1 LATAESLR
9 HRYAATALAAATEL
23 VGVVSEAK
31 PPRLPCTEP
40 PEDRA
45 VLERHWVERAEAE
58 RRLLGGGVGSVGTDV
73 LRVPAG
79 TVNDADVAHWIGE
92 RRPDVLVLFGA
103 SIVKP
108 PLLDTYVGRVVNV
121 HLGLSPYYRGSGT
134 NFWPLADRRPECIGA
149 TVHLAVAQVDA
160 GGILGQVRPEPEAT
174 DRAHEL
180 GTKTIVVAFRALPRL
195 LERYAQGQLEP
206 VPQRLQTGRVFR
218 RDQFNAAAVRRTWR
232 HFATGMMAE
241 YIQALDTR
249 RAAYPIVPLAN

>member
-9 HRYAATALAAATEL
+9 HRYAATAVAAATEL

-31 PPRLPCTEP
+31 PPRLPCAEP

-73 LRVPAG
+73 LRVAAG
-79 TVNDADVAHWIGE
+79 AINDAEVAQWIDE
-92 RRPDVLVLFGA
+92 RRPDVLILFGA

-108 PLLDTYVGRVVNV
+108 PLLDTYAGRVVNV

-134 NFWPLADRRPECIGA
+134 NFWPLVDRRPECIGA
-149 TVHLAVAQVDA
+149 TMHLAVAQVDA
-160 GGILGQVRPEPEAT
+160 GPILAQVRPEPDVT

-180 GTKTIVVAFRALPRL
+180 GTKTVVTVFSALPRV
-195 LERYAQGQLEP
+195 LERYAEGKLKLRPQGLEA
-206 VPQRLQTGRVFR
+206 GRVFR
-218 RDQFNAAAVRRTWR
+218 RDQFNAAAVRRTWH

-241 YIQALDTR
+241 YIEALDTR
-249 RAAYPIVPLAN
+249 RAAYPIVALAN